1 MEMNRTILKVPCSSL
16 PAADEFFRRLSGVD
30 TANVPELYKET
41 VENGRAAVL
50 EKSEVVILYR
60 FADILSKAENEVVLE
75 DNVTLTGTIPPRV
88 LADCKK
94 VVVFMVTLRGFTHPE
109 TDDIMLE
116 YMADTWA
123 SAYLEC
129 AQAWFAGEIRHWTKE
144 QGLARTHL
152 WCPGQYE
159 FPLENQKSIYA
170 LLQPEEVGCGLT
182 KHYMMT
188 PVKTVSGILGIT
200 PGDCGMQ
207 LKPCD
212 FCCFRKTCP
221 GSDKGCA
228 AI

>member
-1 MEMNRTILKVPCSSL
+1 MEMNRTILHVPCTQL

-30 TANVPELYKET
+30 TSNIPEAYVDA
-41 VENGRAAVL
+41 VEPGRAAAL
-50 EKSEVVILYR
+50 NGSEVIILHR
-60 FADILSKAENEVVLE
+60 FVDILSKSEEEVILE
-75 DNVTLTGTIPPRV
+75 DNVVLKGKIPPRV
-88 LADCKK
+88 LKDCGKM
-94 VVVFMVTLRGFTHPE
+94 VVFMVTLRGYIPPE
-109 TDDIMLE
+109 TDDMMLE

-129 AQAWFAGEIRHWTKE
+129 AQAWFAGQVNRWAADN
-144 QGLARTHL
+144 GFARTHL

-159 FPLENQKSIYA
+159 FPLENQVGIYS

-188 PVKTVSGILGIT
+188 PVKTVSGIFGIT
-200 PGDCGMQ
+200 PKDAGLQ